1 MADVFH
7 VCDEKFESSLKA
19 VLPKFGVTELCA
31 EQKQALWH
39 LISWR
44 DVFVN
49 LPTGFGKSLIYQ
61 LAPLIVEEM
70 SPLGGKIHSAVILV
84 ISSLVS
90 LMKDQVQY
98 LERKGIKALFIGGG
112 QE

>member
-1 MADVFH
+1 M
-7 VCDEKFESSLKA
+7 
-19 VLPKFGVTELCA
+19 
-31 EQKQALWH
+31 
-39 LISWR
+39 
-44 DVFVN
+44 FVN